1 MRSAEM
7 EHAFSLTTRF
17 QDILGRDE
25 DDEDSKWTE
34 LELLIPVEDFLACSW
49 DWKYLQ
55 AILAARRGVSPRL
68 LWITEHVF
76 LIVEESCHTH
86 RFDDENHIAAD
97 IRAASGEDQALILV
111 QLQGGSDKLT
121 AELGVFWRALATS
134 NSVGLT
140 IHDELT
146 RGYEFLRSD
155 ELHDSKGGLPSGPL
169 LTQFLRE
176 SPSLKF
182 LQFNRVRCME
192 EHCRAL
198 ASLQRT
204 DLEITLHYCKFD
216 PEEAEGAFIEWF
228 RHNQVVK
235 EIKCIEMQ
243 SRILS
248 ALSGNNSIKR
258 LKLKLPVGKEELCS
272 LLQAL
277 PGNMGIE
284 DLTLHDVK
292 LTDKNWCL
300 LLQSLSTHPLIK
312 CVSFNCMTFLLSNE
326 SRITWRKAVL
336 QMLRHNT
343 VVHTLDLP
351 HEIENEDV
359 YQDSILSRLEMN
371 RNYFEVQRKAV
382 KRADPSIRSQLL
394 GRVLHVVR
402 YNPNL
407 IFQFLSENVPAFVRT
422 EEEEKDS
429 AISLQ
434 IESATI
440 VSGQKRK
447 AS

>member
-1 MRSAEM
+1 MSAGTIGQVC
-7 EHAFSLTTRF
+7 SPTRRY
-17 QDILGRDE
+17 QGMLGRD
-25 DDEDSKWTE
+25 DDDDDFDWTE
-34 LELLIPVEDFLACSW
+34 MQLAMPVEDFLVYRWEWEDLKAFL
-49 DWKYLQ
+49 DG
-55 AILAARRGVSPRL
+55 GVKSL
-68 LWITEHVF
+68 MMWITEHAF
-76 LIVEESCHTH
+76 LAVEESPDMD
-86 RFDDENHIAAD
+86 RFAHNDYIAAN
-97 IRAASGEDQALILV
+97 IRTTSGEELALILV
-111 QLQGGSDKLT
+111 QLRGSDKLT

-140 IHDELT
+140 ISNRLL
-146 RGYEFLRSD
+146 RGYELR
-155 ELHDSKGGLPSGPL
+155 ELKVGLPSGPL
-169 LTQFLRE
+169 LSQFLRE

-182 LQFNRVRCME
+182 LQFNGLRFME

-198 ASLQRT
+198 ASMQRT

-216 PEEAEGAFIEWF
+216 PEDAEGAFIEWF
-228 RHNQVVK
+228 RRNQVIK
-235 EIKCIEMQ
+235 EIHCIQMQ

-300 LLQSLSTHPLIK
+300 LLHSLSPHPRIE
-312 CVSFNCMTFLLSNE
+312 CVTYKDFSTPPLSAA
-326 SRITWRKAVL
+326 SKIARMKAVL
-336 QMLRHNT
+336 QFLRHNT
-343 VVHTLDLP
+343 VVHTLDILDGFV
-351 HEIENEDV
+351 NEEV
-359 YQDSILSRLEMN
+359 YQNFIRPRLEMN
-371 RNYFEVQRKAV
+371 RNYFEVQRKAL

-394 GRVLHVVR
+394 GRALHVVR

-422 EEEEKDS
+422 EEDEEKHP

-440 VSGQKRK
+440 ASGQKRK
-447 AS
+447 AP